1 VKPWEIEVEIFVNGK
16 PTFSGDAAFA
26 PKPNRP
32 IRYSPRYAPNAMLRR
47 MKWQKLGSD
56 NFQVYRSAVPGGWL
70 VLVGMLGSSPGVTF
84 YADPGH
90 KWDGKSAH

>member
-1 VKPWEIEVEIFVNGK
+1 
-16 PTFSGDAAFA
+16 
-26 PKPNRP
+26 
-32 IRYSPRYAPNAMLRR
+32 MLRR